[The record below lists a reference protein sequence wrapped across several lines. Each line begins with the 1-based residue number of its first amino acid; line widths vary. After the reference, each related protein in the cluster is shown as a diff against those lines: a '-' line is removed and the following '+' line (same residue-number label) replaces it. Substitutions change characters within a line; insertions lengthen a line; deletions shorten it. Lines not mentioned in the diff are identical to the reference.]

1 VRPTLPSFSTP
12 KSVLTRD
19 RSRLPSDFSK
29 PIQIDLPIS
38 SAGAFSFWIEYDDEH
53 NNRVKGREG
62 YFNIDPVLRVKKRS
76 PILSPKNQIQSV
88 ANGGKIHETET
99 VALSLDGLTILTL
112 VSKWMGPIS
121 DWQPHFAEARQRG
134 YNMIHYTPL
143 QQRGESLS
151 PYSIA
156 DQMAFD
162 TDLFEANWKG
172 SKDEGTTR
180 VLKLLQNAREEH
192 GLLSLTDVVLNHT
205 ANNSKWLEHHPE
217 AGYSV
222 LNAPH
227 LAPALEIDDAMMEFS
242 ASLASHGL
250 PTTIKSAEDIDL
262 LVNEFEKA
270 LNARNLWQYYTLDIE
285 TQKKNV
291 EAALKSNKVGEW
303 TGPDIVGKSVAEIA
317 NILIQA
323 GKLEK
328 ISAFEKRFCVTVDP
342 GLAAAVVKKAF
353 SDLTSTTALVE
364 AWGRVCD
371 VLNVNRY
378 AEWKEDTK
386 IALDHIRNRV
396 RYTRL
401 DEHGPKLGPI
411 TKA

>member
-1 VRPTLPSFSTP
+1 M
-12 KSVLTRD
+12 
-19 RSRLPSDFSK
+19 PSDFSK

-38 SAGAFSFWIEYDDEH
+38 SAGAFSFWIEYDDER

-76 PILSPKNQIQSV
+76 PILSPQNQVQSI

-99 VALSLDGLTILTL
+99 VPLSLDGLTILTL

-162 TDLFEANWKG
+162 TGLFERDWKG

-180 VLKLLQNAREEH
+180 VVKLLQNAREEH

-222 LNAPH
+222 LNTPH
-227 LAPALEIDDAMMEFS
+227 LAPALEIDDEMIEFS
-242 ASLASHGL
+242 ASLASRGL
-250 PTTIKSAEDIDL
+250 PTTIKSVEDIDL
-262 LVNEFEKA
+262 LVTEFEKA
-270 LNARNLWQYYTLDIE
+270 LNARNLWQYYVLDVE
-285 TQKKNV
+285 AQKKSV
-291 EAALKSNKVGEW
+291 GAALKSGKVGEW
-303 TGPDIVGKSVAEIA
+303 TGPDVVGKSVAEIA
-317 NILIQA
+317 DILLQA

-328 ISAFEKRFCVTVDP
+328 ISAFEKRFCVTADP
-342 GLAAAVVKKAF
+342 GLVAAVVKKAF
-353 SDLTSTTALVE
+353 SDLTSTTALAE
-364 AWGRVCD
+364 AWGKVCD
-371 VLNVNRY
+371 VLNVNFY
-378 AEWKEDTK
+378 TEWKEDTR

-411 TKA
+411 TKT

>member
-1 VRPTLPSFSTP
+1 M
-12 KSVLTRD
+12 
-19 RSRLPSDFSK
+19 PSDFSK

-38 SAGAFSFWIEYDDEH
+38 SAGAFSFWIEYDDER

-76 PILSPKNQIQSV
+76 PILSPQNQVQSI

-99 VALSLDGLTILTL
+99 VPLSLDGLTILTL

-162 TDLFEANWKG
+162 TGLFERDWKG

-180 VLKLLQNAREEH
+180 VVKLLQNAREEH

-222 LNAPH
+222 LNTPH
-227 LAPALEIDDAMMEFS
+227 LAPALEIDDEMIEFS
-242 ASLASHGL
+242 ASLASRGL
-250 PTTIKSAEDIDL
+250 PTTIKSVEDIDL
-262 LVNEFEKA
+262 LVTEFEKA
-270 LNARNLWQYYTLDIE
+270 LNARNLWQYYVLDVE
-285 TQKKNV
+285 AQKKSV
-291 EAALKSNKVGEW
+291 EAALKSGKVGEW
-303 TGPDIVGKSVAEIA
+303 TGPDVVGKSVAEIA
-317 NILIQA
+317 DILLQA

-328 ISAFEKRFCVTVDP
+328 ISAFEKRFCVTADP
-342 GLAAAVVKKAF
+342 GLVAAVVKKAF
-353 SDLTSTTALVE
+353 SDLTSTTALAE
-364 AWGRVCD
+364 AWGKVCD
-371 VLNVNRY
+371 VLNVNFY
-378 AEWKEDTK
+378 TEWKEDTR

-411 TKA
+411 TKT